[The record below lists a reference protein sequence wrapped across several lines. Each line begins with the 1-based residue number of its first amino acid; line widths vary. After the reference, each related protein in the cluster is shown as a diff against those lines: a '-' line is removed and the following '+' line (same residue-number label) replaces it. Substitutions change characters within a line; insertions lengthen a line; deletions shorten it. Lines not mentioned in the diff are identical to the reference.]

1 MSHILIVEDETATAW
16 AVAESLRDDGHRTTS
31 VVSAEEAL
39 ESLEAQEIDLV
50 ITDVRLPGMNGIRLA
65 RRLRSAR
72 QPLPII
78 VLTAYG
84 TRQAIDELESCG
96 VHAVFSKPFRVDQ
109 LRRTV
114 RDALVSNDPASV
126 GNAVKAADRGEE
138 A

>member
-31 VVSAEEAL
+31 VVSAEE
-39 ESLEAQEIDLV
+39 D
-50 ITDVRLPGMNGIRLA
+50 GIRLA